1 MKSTDGARVAA
12 VQDNT
17 DVNRLKEENICLINQ
32 SNELADELNK
42 MTAKAENSLQQ
53 NDLLRG

>member
-1 MKSTDGARVAA
+1 MAA